1 MPTTDIQAKY
11 HSLQENLRKLGSV
24 AVAFSGGV
32 DSTFLLTVAHE
43 VLGNRALAVTA
54 ISNALPTWERE
65 AATSFCK
72 SHGIRQITYTVDELV
87 RETFLKNPP
96 NRCYLCKRILF
107 TKILQFS
114 RLEGIEHVAEGSN
127 MDDLGDYRPG
137 LLAIQELGVHSPLRE
152 AGLTKENIRNLSREL
167 GLDTWDKP
175 SYACLASRFVYGE
188 PITADKLKMVEQAER
203 LLLESGFHQVRVR
216 VHGSLA
222 RLELLPAELPRLM
235 DESLRTRIHASLQ
248 KLGFSYV
255 ALDLLGYRTGS
266 MNETL
271 EHKTVTSG

>member
-1 MPTTDIQAKY
+1 MEHPSDIQKKY
-11 HSLQENLRKLGSV
+11 QTLRENLRALGSV

-32 DSTFLLTVAHE
+32 DSTFLLTVAHD

-54 ISNALPTWERE
+54 VSNALPSWERE

-72 SHGIRQITYTVDELV
+72 SHGIRQVTYTADDLV
-87 RETFLKNPP
+87 RETFLRNPP
-96 NRCYLCKRILF
+96 NRCYLCKRALF
-107 TKILQFS
+107 TKILELS
-114 RLEGIEHVAEGSN
+114 RQEGIEHVAEGSN

-137 LLAIQELGVHSPLRE
+137 LAAIQELGVLSPLRE
-152 AGLTKENIRNLSREL
+152 AGLTKADIRLLSREL

-203 LLLESGFHQVRVR
+203 LLLDSGFHQVRVR
-216 VHGSLA
+216 VHGTLA
-222 RLELLPAELPRLM
+222 RLELLPDELPRLL
-235 DESLRTRIHASLQ
+235 DESLRTTIHASLQ

-255 ALDLLGYRTGS
+255 TLDMRGYRTGS

-271 EHKTVTSG
+271 PMH